1 VFMVPFSLGLA
12 ITVRVGHNLGMH
24 GARTA
29 LFSAKV
35 GIAVALFC
43 ATVSAT
49 ALLLLAEQL
58 PHIYTRDPAVLALSS
73 SLLFYAA
80 LYQFSDSVQV
90 ACAGALRGYQDTR
103 IPMLLTMIAY
113 WLVGLPSG
121 YVLGLTDL
129 LGAPRGPAGFW
140 LGLILGLTA
149 AALFLSLRLAVIGGR
164 RKRVLGAPM
173 GLPGTQPPLPGP
185 LLQSK
190 QDCVADIASIAWR
203 LHRRTS
209 GCPVRAEGDA
219 PTQSIRPIE
228 QPPSR
233 ARVGGIVTAKKL
245 SYSPDHPALRI
256 R

>member
-1 VFMVPFSLGLA
+1 MVPFSLGLA

-149 AALFLSLRLAVIGGR
+149 AALFLSMRLAVIGGR
-164 RKRVLGAPM
+164 RKRVPGAPM
-173 GLPGTQPPLPGP
+173 GLPAGTPHPRPGP
-185 LLQSK
+185 PPQTK
-190 QDCVADIASIAWR
+190 QGRAAALPSTGR
-203 LHRRTS
+203 RRPPRTS

-219 PTQSIRPIE
+219 PTKSIRPIE

-245 SYSPDHPALRI
+245 SDSADHPALRI

>member
-1 VFMVPFSLGLA
+1 
-12 ITVRVGHNLGMH
+12 
-24 GARTA
+24 A

-58 PHIYTRDPAVLALSS
+58 PHIYTRDPAVLALSCS
-73 SLLFYAA
+73 MRFYTA
-80 LYQFSDSVQV
+80 LYQFSDSIQV

-103 IPMLLTMIAY
+103 VPMLLTMIAY
-113 WLVGLPSG
+113 WLIGLPSG

-140 LGLILGLTA
+140 QGLILGLTA
-149 AALFLSLRLAVIGGR
+149 AALFLSLRLPVIGGR

-173 GLPGTQPPLPGP
+173 GLPAGTQPPLPGP
-185 LLQSK
+185 LPQSE
-190 QDCVADIASIAWR
+190 QDWVADIASIAGR
-203 LHRRTS
+203 LSRRTS

-219 PTQSIRPIE
+219 PTRAIRPIV
-228 QPPSR
+228 QPPCR
-233 ARVGGIVTAKKL
+233 AQVGG
-245 SYSPDHPALRI
+245 
-256 R
+256 